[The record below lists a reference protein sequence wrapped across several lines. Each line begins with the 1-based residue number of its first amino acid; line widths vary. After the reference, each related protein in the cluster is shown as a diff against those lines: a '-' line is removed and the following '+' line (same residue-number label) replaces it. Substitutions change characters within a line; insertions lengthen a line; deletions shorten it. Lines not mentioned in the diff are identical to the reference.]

1 MIDQYLKEVTKK
13 MDGVIEARQHEISQ
27 IRTGRA
33 SPALLEGVN
42 VEAYGGHTPLRQ
54 VANISVVEGRTLVV
68 QPWDR
73 SIMSACEK
81 ALQKA
86 DLGALPQND
95 GQVLRISLPPLS
107 EERRRDLAKVVKKLG
122 EEGKVALRTI
132 RQDANKH
139 LDHMKKEHDLPE
151 DAIKKAHDHVQKMTD
166 GHGVK
171 VDQIVAAKEEEI
183 LNF

>member
-1 MIDQYLKEVTKK
+1 MIDQYLKEIKKK
-13 MDGVIEARQHEISQ
+13 MDGVIEARQHEIGQ

-42 VEAYGGHTPLRQ
+42 VEAYNGHSPLRQ

-86 DLGALPQND
+86 DLGAPPQND
-95 GQVLRISLPPLS
+95 GQVIRINLPPLS
-107 EERRRDLAKVVKKLG
+107 EERRKDLAKVVKKLG

-132 RQDANKH
+132 RQDGNKH
-139 LDHMKKEHDLPE
+139 LDQMKKDKDLPE
-151 DAIKKAHDHVQKMTD
+151 DDVKKAHDDVQKMTD
-166 GHGVK
+166 GHSKKIDELV
-171 VDQIVAAKEEEI
+171 VAKEEEI
-183 LNF
+183 LSF